1 MYIIKQKEE
10 KADKE
15 YRNLIK
21 NLAAILIPSEKLL
34 NINKS

>member
-15 YRNLIK
+15 YRNFIK
-21 NLAAILIPSEKLL
+21 NLPAILIISEKLL
-34 NINKS
+34 NITKS